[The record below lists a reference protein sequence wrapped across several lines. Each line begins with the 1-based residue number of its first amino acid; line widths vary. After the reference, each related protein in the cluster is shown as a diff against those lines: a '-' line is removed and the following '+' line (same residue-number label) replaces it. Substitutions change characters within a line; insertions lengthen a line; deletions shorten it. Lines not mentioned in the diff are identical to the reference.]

1 MSREIYVRRLPA
13 EIDDEGIRRLFAVA
27 GKVGFIHRVK
37 DARTGE
43 FRGTV
48 FIKMGSEAEAKE
60 AIELLDG
67 ARIDGADISVALA
80 RPQTAASASAPAADG
95 GRPAGGKSKPKPR
108 SGRPGSGG
116 RRR

>member
-1 MSREIYVRRLPA
+1 MSREIYVRRLPVT
-13 EIDDEGIRRLFAVA
+13 IDDEGIRRLFAVA

-60 AIELLDG
+60 AVELLDG
-67 ARIDGADISVALA
+67 ARIDHNDISVALA
-80 RPQTAASASAPAADG
+80 QPQASAAPASGDQ
-95 GRPAGGKSKPKPR
+95 RPAARKPKP
-108 SGRPGSGG
+108 GRPGTRGG
-116 RRR
+116 RRH